1 MVRKF
6 LGFVALFAACHC
18 HEHRVAFGQ
27 AVSGAI
33 TGAVL
38 DSTGAGVP
46 GAKVT
51 ATNLATNVQFSVNA
65 NDSGYYNITNLIAGR
80 YQVDVAAS
88 GFRPYRQGNVDV
100 TIGTV
105 LRIDVELQV
114 GNLEEA
120 VTVSDVA
127 PLVRDDKVSLGGSI
141 SSETLHALPT
151 LGRNPTALAKLQP
164 GIIEGPNQQGLPSAG
179 GTGQFSFSTNG
190 QRTQLN
196 NFLLAR
202 LSHI

>member
-38 DSTGAGVP
+38 DATGAGVP

-65 NDSGYYNITNLIAGR
+65 NDSGYYSISNLIAGR

-88 GFRPYRQGNVDV
+88 GFRPYRPGNVDV

-114 GNLEEA
+114 GNLQEA

-127 PLVRDDKVSLGGSI
+127 PLVRDDKGSLGGSAPPP
-141 SSETLHALPT
+141 SLRSGPT
-151 LGRNPTALAKLQP
+151 HGANPPAPAQ
-164 GIIEGPNQQGLPSAG
+164 
-179 GTGQFSFSTNG
+179 
-190 QRTQLN
+190 
-196 NFLLAR
+196 
-202 LSHI
+202 